1 MTPGEFFNP
10 HFDNELDQLAANWSQ
25 KMSTN
30 SSKKLSQKKEQLLQT
45 LRQAPLQSRK
55 EALAYLESRLT
66 SPSQAKPQKS

>member
-1 MTPGEFFNP
+1 
-10 HFDNELDQLAANWSQ
+10 
-25 KMSTN
+25 MSTN
-30 SSKKLSQKKEQLLQT
+30 LSKKLSQKKEQLLQT